1 MILMNLL
8 RLHYTTTSGFLGM
21 FKDYTE
27 DQPNVKLRATHYK
40 YMNDPN
46 EYEFG
51 TKFCTEIIDQ
61 IENELKVPNE
71 YRVKTLVDS
80 ELYHDALADYRM
92 TAEGQTICPYLISF
106 SKAYDSLHMWDMYAS
121 NGNGLALVFNYQK
134 LLEAKILL
142 KDCFYCN
149 PNCSNVIQ
157 CLTSK
162 FKEEINKI
170 YLEQD
175 KGIPISVVKESME
188 QGNNVPYYN
197 RVYILHTLICGH
209 IGIRIKNWCYNAEN
223 EARITIN
230 GNKSELLFRERT
242 GVLLPYI
249 EYPIPFDCVENIIVG
264 PTADFNRVRESILI
278 FLDYKGVRTWDKS
291 RILQSNVP
299 YRL

>member
-1 MILMNLL
+1 MSLL
-8 RLHYTTTSGFLGM
+8 RLHYTTTSGLLGM

-27 DQPNVKLRATHYK
+27 NQPNIKLWATHYK

-51 TKFCTEIIDQ
+51 ARFCTEIIDQ

-71 YRVKTLVDS
+71 CRAKTLVDNK
-80 ELYHDALADYRM
+80 LYHDILDNYRM
-92 TAEGQTICPYLISF
+92 TSTGQAICPYLISF

-121 NGNGLALVFNYQK
+121 NGNGVALVFNYQK
-134 LLEAKILL
+134 LLEANILL

-149 PNCSNVIQ
+149 PNCNDVIQ

-162 FKEEINKI
+162 FKEDINEI
-170 YLEQD
+170 YLEID
-175 KGIPISVVKESME
+175 KEIPLSVVKESME
-188 QGNNVPYYN
+188 HGDNMPYYS
-197 RVYILHTLICGH
+197 RAHVLHTVICGH
-209 IGIRIKNWCYNAEN
+209 IGIRIKNWCYNAEE

-230 GNKSELLFRERT
+230 NNESKLLFRERK
-242 GVLLPYI
+242 GILLPYI
-249 EYPIPFDCVENIIVG
+249 EYSMPFDCVENIIVG

-299 YRL
+299 YRI